1 MKRIPKSQALRKR
14 FTMVEY
20 IPRNGSDSTEEQY
33 KNLVGKTG
41 VCVNI
46 MPVDDPT
53 YREVVDD
60 MVALDFGLHRNYYFN
75 WSQLEPESIQQPAVS
90 AACDEADQGKPKRLE
105 SQETQKPRDT

>member
-90 AACDEADQGKPKRLE
+90 AASEADQGKPKRLE